1 MSDQNNGFE
10 VDQEQNRPQQA
21 DSEQQ
26 KDGAQNQSD
35 SQIPRPQYNPYASQQ
50 GQQQY
55 GQYQNNGY
63 QNGQYGYNPQGQ
75 SYSYQWQG
83 NAKPPKK
90 NGGLKAFAIAATAC
104 LLVVLILLTAVLYNQ
119 HNGGGDASTVPTVS
133 DTSSDGGASNTS
145 SDDEISYTEYISQSP
160 AVEIPASEYS
170 EIYQKC
176 SQSCVS
182 VITNSALGSGFV
194 IDTDGHIMTNHHV
207 IEGAKTI
214 KVRFYNGDEY
224 TAELIGSDDA
234 SDVAVLKIDAE
245 GLVPIEIG
253 DSDAVKVGD
262 SVSAI
267 GTPYDL
273 SLAGTM
279 TPGIISG
286 IARDI
291 EVTNDYGTVVKTMTL
306 LQTSTPINP
315 GNSGG
320 PLINMAGQVI
330 GITTL
335 KLMDEYEGLGFAI
348 PINSAVTI
356 ANIILT
362 HGEVIDRPDNDIVT
376 VTPKLNITIINS
388 DYAVEAGYFTTT
400 PPEGV
405 MVVEISRRSAIY
417 QAGLELYDVIYDF
430 NGTAITS
437 KEDLASELKKY
448 SAGQTVTVKV
458 NRSDRRGE
466 NWQSYDIT
474 FKLESAS

>member
-10 VDQEQNRPQQA
+10 VDQNQNPNQQTDPAQHGSNEQ
-21 DSEQQ
+21 
-26 KDGAQNQSD
+26 GQNGG
-35 SQIPRPQYNPYASQQ
+35 QIPRPQYNQYGSYG
-50 GQQQY
+50 GQYQY
-55 GQYQNNGY
+55 GQYQNGN
-63 QNGQYGYNPQGQ
+63 QYNYNPQGQ
-75 SYSYQWQG
+75 GYNYQWQG
-83 NAKPPKK
+83 NNAKPPKK

-119 HNGGGDASTVPTVS
+119 NSADNPQGGTSQSSGSAESNDASS
-133 DTSSDGGASNTS
+133 DTKSD
-145 SDDEISYTEYISQSP
+145 ISYNEYISQSP
-160 AVEIPASEYS
+160 PIELPASEYA
-170 EIYQKC
+170 EIYEKC

-194 IDTDGHIMTNHHV
+194 IDENGHIMTNHHV

-362 HGEVIDRPDNDIVT
+362 HGEVIERPDDDIVT

-388 DYAVEAGYFTTT
+388 EYAVEAGYFTST

-430 NGTAITS
+430 NGKSITS

-448 SAGQTVTVKV
+448 SAGQTVTIKV
-458 NRSDRRGE
+458 YRSDRRGE

>member
-1 MSDQNNGFE
+1 MMTMSEQDNNFGN
-10 VDQEQNRPQQA
+10 QSEQGQYQAPETPQQNA
-21 DSEQQ
+21 APTE
-26 KDGAQNQSD
+26 N
-35 SQIPRPQYNPYASQQ
+35 QIPRPQYNQYNQYSQYQAPQSQQ
-50 GQQQY
+50 QYRPQY
-55 GQYQNNGY
+55 GQYGA
-63 QNGQYGYNPQGQ
+63 QGQ
-75 SYSYQWQG
+75 GYSYQWQG
-83 NAKPPKK
+83 GQKPPKK
-90 NGGLKAFAIAATAC
+90 SGGLKAFAIAATAC
-104 LLVVLILLTAVLYNQ
+104 LLVVLILVTAVLYNSD
-119 HNGGGDASTVPTVS
+119 NSG
-133 DTSSDGGASNTS
+133 DTSSVPCASGTAS
-145 SDDEISYTEYISQSP
+145 SDGALSTPDKDDVSYTEFISQGGI
-160 AVEIPASEYS
+160 VQLPASEYS
-170 EIYQKC
+170 EIYEKC
-176 SQSCVS
+176 SKSCVS

-224 TAELIGSDDA
+224 SAELIGSDDA
-234 SDVAVLKIDAE
+234 SDVAVLKIDASD
-245 GLVPIEIG
+245 LVPIEIG
-253 DSDAVKVGD
+253 NSDAVKVGD

-286 IARDI
+286 IARDVD
-291 EVTNDYGTVVKTMTL
+291 VTNDYGTVVKTMTL

-362 HGEVIDRPDNDIVT
+362 HGEVTNRPDNDIVT

-388 DYAVEAGYFTTT
+388 EYAVEAGYFTTT

-430 NGTAITS
+430 NGTEIKT
-437 KEDLASELKKY
+437 KEDLAAALKKY
-448 SAGQTVTVKV
+448 SAGTEVTVKAY
-458 NRSDRRGE
+458 RSDRRGE
-466 NWQSYDIT
+466 NWQTVEIS

>member
-1 MSDQNNGFE
+1 M
-10 VDQEQNRPQQA
+10 
-21 DSEQQ
+21 
-26 KDGAQNQSD
+26 
-35 SQIPRPQYNPYASQQ
+35 
-50 GQQQY
+50 
-55 GQYQNNGY
+55 
-63 QNGQYGYNPQGQ
+63 
-75 SYSYQWQG
+75 
-83 NAKPPKK
+83 
-90 NGGLKAFAIAATAC
+90 KAFAIAATAC
-104 LLVVLILLTAVLYNQ
+104 LLVVLMLLTAVLYNT
-119 HNGGGDASTVPTVS
+119 HNDGDYSDAPSQTESSQGGTPSAGE
-133 DTSSDGGASNTS
+133 SSED
-145 SDDEISYTEYISQSP
+145 ISYTEFISQGDM
-160 AVEIPASEYS
+160 VQLPASEYA
-170 EIYQKC
+170 EIYEKC

-182 VITNSALGSGFV
+182 VITNNALGSGFV
-194 IDTDGHIMTNHHV
+194 IDEKGHIMTNHHV

-224 TAELIGSDDA
+224 DAELIGSDDA
-234 SDVAVLKIDAE
+234 SDVAVLKIEAE
-245 GLVPIEIG
+245 NVVPIEIG
-253 DSDAVKVGD
+253 NSDSVKVGD

-286 IARDI
+286 ISRDVD
-291 EVTNDYGTVVKTMTL
+291 VTNDYGTVVKTMTL

-362 HGEVIDRPDNDIVT
+362 HGEVIDRPDDDIVT
-376 VTPKLNITIINS
+376 VTAKLNITVINS
-388 DYAVEAGYFTTT
+388 DYAVEAGYFSTT
-400 PPEGV
+400 PPAGA
-405 MVVEISRRSAIY
+405 MVVEVSRRSAIY

-430 NGTAITS
+430 GGNEIKS
-437 KEDLASELKKY
+437 KEDLSAAIKKY
-448 SAGQTVTVKV
+448 SAGQVVTIKV
-458 NRSDRRGE
+458 YRADRRGE
-466 NWQSYDIT
+466 NWVPVDIT